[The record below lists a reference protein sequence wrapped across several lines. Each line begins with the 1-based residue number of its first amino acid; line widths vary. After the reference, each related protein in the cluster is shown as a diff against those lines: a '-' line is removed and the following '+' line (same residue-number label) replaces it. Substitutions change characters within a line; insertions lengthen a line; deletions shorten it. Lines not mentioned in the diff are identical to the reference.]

1 MYVIRVCIIDFI
13 KTVQSEPRQTVQSL
27 CKMIDNC
34 LSLTFDR
41 MSSTLSH
48 YTCIYI
54 GIENMPISVK

>member
-13 KTVQSEPRQTVQSL
+13 KNVQTEPRQTVQSL
-27 CKMIDNC
+27 CKMIDNG
-34 LSLTFDR
+34 LSFTFDR
-41 MSSTLSH
+41 MSFTLSH